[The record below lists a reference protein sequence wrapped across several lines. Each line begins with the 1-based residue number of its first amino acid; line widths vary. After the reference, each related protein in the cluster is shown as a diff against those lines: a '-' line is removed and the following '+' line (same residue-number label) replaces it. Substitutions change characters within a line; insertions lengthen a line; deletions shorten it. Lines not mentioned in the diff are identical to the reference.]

1 MEENGSKSEPWDL
14 AEDLKNYVDEVSA
27 ETEMTLNETRPED
40 FTGGDWDCLREAVK
54 EARKTLREMLEM
66 IDRKQ
71 IEADEYDPEAD
82 EERYATY
89 WD

>member
-71 IEADEYDPEAD
+71 FEADEYDPEAD

>member
-1 MEENGSKSEPWDL
+1 MEKNGNTSEPWDL
-14 AEDLKNYVDEVSA
+14 AQDLKNYVDEVSA
-27 ETEMTLNETRPED
+27 ETEMTLNETRPEN
-40 FTGGDWDCLREAVK
+40 FSGADWDCLREAVK
-54 EARKTLREMLEM
+54 EARQALREMLEQ

-82 EERYATY
+82 EERSATY

>member
-14 AEDLKNYVDEVSA
+14 AEDLKNYVDEISA

>member
-27 ETEMTLNETRPED
+27 ETEMTLNETRPEN
-40 FTGGDWDCLREAVK
+40 FSGADWDCLREAVK

>member
-71 IEADEYDPEAD
+71 IEADEYDPDAD